1 MTRHIS
7 SSASPVRRWLM
18 KKERQDIK
26 CSNSIVNSI
35 GVRRQKTCV
44 GGWGWR
50 ENVLLY
56 SSSLRFENYKIKEW
70 TAEVKS
76 CRPPLQTSDQTN
88 HLKVILA
95 ALFVFFLWMLSMSLG
110 LSIPYSKKK
119 TLQLNLP
126 SSLAYGMP
134 AVQLMELESWEMV
147 YAETCGFVNKKSCF
161 FLSTCRS
168 EAPQQTTG
176 AG

>member
-1 MTRHIS
+1 MF
-7 SSASPVRRWLM
+7 
-18 KKERQDIK
+18 KFD
-26 CSNSIVNSI
+26 
-35 GVRRQKTCV
+35 
-44 GGWGWR
+44 
-50 ENVLLY
+50 
-56 SSSLRFENYKIKEW
+56 
-70 TAEVKS
+70 
-76 CRPPLQTSDQTN
+76 SDQTN

-95 ALFVFFLWMLSMSLG
+95 ALFVFFLWMLSMSSG